1 MWPGHLAPDDA
12 DLGAAH
18 LLLTSVDVRD
28 PLAGVEA
35 ASRVNPYTLPIS
47 GILAV
52 ETYLAAA
59 VSSTPSI
66 LIRLVLA
73 WVVCRLR

>member
-1 MWPGHLAPDDA
+1 MWPRHLAPDDA

-18 LLLTSVDVRD
+18 LLLTPVDIGD

-35 ASRVNPYTLPIS
+35 VIPRQSLFLRHPNIGLV
-47 GILAV
+47 
-52 ETYLAAA
+52 TYLAAA

-73 WVVCRLR
+73 WVVWRLR